1 MIWGPSHKRKK
12 EELRRRFEVE
22 ACEPRRLLAG
32 LVATVVPGGSPN
44 PEVSDGGTQ
53 VQLGAN
59 VIPPD
64 ASDPVPTGTMQFFV
78 GTTPISPIETIY
90 PGTKANQATVSFQ
103 SSFFPIQDTTVTA
116 DYSGDANYAP
126 SSGTY
131 VEEYRSNTFVSLFTS
146 PSSIPVGGSETLTA
160 IVNTEGD
167 GTTPTGTVIFEI
179 WDGVDDNT
187 IRTIDTEP
195 VTPNGQA
202 TFVTS
207 SLPAGTDNLI
217 AYYSGDGHY
226 LETIDPSTQGVNTV
240 IVGPSSSTLITLGR
254 STLPAS
260 VVAGSKVHGTVA
272 VDLHNAGAKTEKGT
286 FVISVDLS
294 PDGLLDGSQSV
305 VASGRRAAVIPAG
318 KTIVE
323 NIPVQSL
330 PASLNNGTYTLLAQT
345 TDPAGDT
352 SVSPAGGTLSI
363 SAAHLAFSEQVLKLS
378 LPPSKVSGAA
388 VHGSILFKVLNSGNI
403 ASLGSTAIQVFASSD
418 GTTDDGLFLS
428 VSRHLLLKANGG
440 STQVA
445 LPLTHI
451 PSGLNGDYDVVVQL
465 TDAQQ
470 NITSA
475 ALLSTIN
482 IALPEVVL
490 GSSILSRRFAFTHG

>member
-1 MIWGPSHKRKK
+1 MIRGYFHRGTRAD
-12 EELRRRFEVE
+12 LRRRFEVE
-22 ACEPRRLLAG
+22 ACEPRWLLAG

-64 ASDPVPTGTMQFFV
+64 ASDPVPTGTVQFFV

-103 SSFFPIQDTTVTA
+103 SSFFPSQDTTVTA

-131 VEEYRSNTFVSLFTS
+131 VEEFRSNTFVSLFAS
-146 PSSIPVGGSETLTA
+146 PSSIPAGGSETLTA

-179 WDGVDDNT
+179 WDGVNDNT
-187 IRTIDTEP
+187 IHTIDTEP
-195 VTPNGQA
+195 VMPNGHA

-207 SLPAGTDNLI
+207 SLPAGTDNLL

-226 LETIDPSTQGVNTV
+226 LDTSDPSTQGATTV
-240 IVGPSSSTLITLGR
+240 IVGPTSSTSITLAR

-260 VVAGSKVHGTVA
+260 VVAGTKVHGTVA
-272 VDLHNAGAKTEKGT
+272 VDLHNSGGTSEKGT
-286 FVISVDLS
+286 FVINVDLS
-294 PDGLLDGSQSV
+294 SDGLLDGSQTLITSL
-305 VASGRRAAVIPAG
+305 RRAAVIPAG
-318 KTIVE
+318 KTVVE
-323 NIPVQSL
+323 DISIKSL
-330 PASLNNGTYTLLAQT
+330 PVGLGNGAYTLLAQA

-352 SVSPAGGTLSI
+352 SVSPAGSTI
-363 SAAHLAFSEQVLKLS
+363 NIAAAHLAFSEQVLKLT
-378 LPPSKVSGAA
+378 LPASKVSGAA
-388 VHGSILFKVLNSGNI
+388 IHGSVLFKVVNSGNI
-403 ASLGSTAIQVFASSD
+403 ASSESTAIQVFASSD

-428 VSRHLLLKANGG
+428 VSRHLILRANGG
-440 STQVA
+440 STEVL
-445 LPLTHI
+445 LPLTHV
-451 PSGLNGDYDVVVQL
+451 PSGLNGDYYVVVQL

-470 NITSA
+470 NTTSA
-475 ALLSTIN
+475 TLNSTIN
-482 IALPEVVL
+482 IAPATGALDK
-490 GSSILSRRFAFTHG
+490 SILSRRFAFTHG